1 MADFH
6 ADELIAQAHAGHVLG
21 GTPAIRPFMPEQH
34 RLFFAGLPYLLIG
47 TADAAGAPVATLL
60 AGAPGFVQ
68 SPDAT
73 HLAIAAALDP
83 TDPAVGSLVPGAE
96 AGILGIDLATRRR
109 NRANGRIVRRDRD
122 GLAVAVDQSF
132 GNCPQYIQRR
142 AVEPVPRRPGSTEI
156 LSALDTEAEALID
169 AADTLFVATRSRDG
183 LREGGADISHRGGR
197 PGFVRRR
204 GNVLTVPDFSG
215 NRYFNTLGNLIG
227 EPRAAVLF
235 LDFASGDLLVLQGR
249 TEIDWTGAAGLL
261 GAQRSWS
268 VTITGGWRRR
278 AVVPLRWSDPEPAP
292 QLARTGIW
300 AEAEGVLRS

>member
-6 ADELIAQAHAGHVLG
+6 ADELIAQAHAGHILG
-21 GTPAIRPFMPEQH
+21 GTPAIRPFMPDQH

-60 AGAPGFVQ
+60 TGPPGFVH

-73 HLAIAAALDP
+73 HLAITAALDP
-83 TDPAVGSLVPGAE
+83 ADPAAEFLKPGSQ

-109 NRANGRIVRRDRD
+109 NRANGRVVSRDRG
-122 GLAVAVDQSF
+122 GLTVAVDQSF

-142 AVEPVPRRPGSTEI
+142 AVEPVRREPGPTEI
-156 LSALDTEAEALID
+156 LSALDPEAGALID

-204 GNVLTVPDFSG
+204 GDVLTVPDFSG
-215 NRYFNTLGNLIG
+215 NLYFNTLGNLIG
-227 EPRAAVLF
+227 EPRAALLF
-235 LDFASGDLLVLQGR
+235 LDFTRGDLLVLQGR
-249 TEIDWTGAAGLL
+249 TEIDWTGATGLL

-268 VTITGGWRRR
+268 FTVTGGWRRR
-278 AVVPLRWSDPEPAP
+278 ASVPLRWSAPEPAP

-300 AEAEGVLRS
+300 AEAERV

>member
-83 TDPAVGSLVPGAE
+83 TDPAIGSLVPGAE

-142 AVEPVPRRPGSTEI
+142 AVKPVPRRPGSTEI

-204 GNVLTVPDFSG
+204 GDVLTVPDFSG

-249 TEIDWTGAAGLL
+249 TEIDWTDAAGLL

-268 VTITGGWRRR
+268 ITITGGWRRR

-300 AEAEGVLRS
+300 AQGVRS

>member
-60 AGAPGFVQ
+60 TGAPGFVQ

-109 NRANGRIVRRDRD
+109 NRANGRIVGRDRD

-204 GNVLTVPDFSG
+204 GDVLTVPDFSG

>member
-1 MADFH
+1 
-6 ADELIAQAHAGHVLG
+6 
-21 GTPAIRPFMPEQH
+21 
-34 RLFFAGLPYLLIG
+34 
-47 TADAAGAPVATLL
+47 
-60 AGAPGFVQ
+60 
-68 SPDAT
+68 
-73 HLAIAAALDP
+73 
-83 TDPAVGSLVPGAE
+83 VPGAE

-109 NRANGRIVRRDRD
+109 NRANGRIVGRDRD

>member
-6 ADELIAQAHAGHVLG
+6 ADELTAQAHAGHVLG
-21 GTPAIRPFMPEQH
+21 ETPAIRPFMPDQH
-34 RLFFAGLPYLLIG
+34 RSFFAGLPYLLLG

-60 AGAPGFVQ
+60 TGPPGFVQ

-73 HLAIAAALDP
+73 HLAIAAALDSG
-83 TDPAVGSLVPGAE
+83 DPAAEFLVPGAE
-96 AGILGIDLATRRR
+96 TGILGIDLATRRR
-109 NRANGRIVRRDRD
+109 NRANGRIVLRDRD
-122 GLAVAVDQSF
+122 GLTVTVDQSF

-142 AVEPVPRRPGSTEI
+142 AVEPVPRRSGPTEI
-156 LSALDTEAEALID
+156 LSSLDAEAGALTD

-204 GNVLTVPDFSG
+204 GDVLTVPDFSG

-227 EPRAAVLF
+227 EPRAALLF
-235 LDFASGDLLVLQGR
+235 LDFASGDLLALQGR
-249 TEIDWTGAAGLL
+249 TAIDWTGAAGLL

-268 VTITGGWRRR
+268 FTVTGGWRRR
-278 AVVPLRWSDPEPAP
+278 AAMPLRWSEPEPAP
-292 QLARTGIW
+292 QLLRTGIW
-300 AEAEGVLRS
+300 AELEGA

>member
-47 TADAAGAPVATLL
+47 TADAADAPVATLL
-60 AGAPGFVQ
+60 TGAPGFVQ

-109 NRANGRIVRRDRD
+109 NRANGRIVGRDRD

-300 AEAEGVLRS
+300 AEGVRS